1 MKEKILELRKKGYSI
16 NKIVEELGC
25 SKSTVSYHIN
35 KVELYDVNNDLLKE
49 INLETINLI
58 REMRLD
64 SKSYSEILKKINISE
79 DKLKKIC
86 CLLNLNKAKHNINGL
101 DGDEIN
107 KKYLELKSLKKVAK
121 YFNTTYDTIRKFVP
135 TENLIQKVSLKTKS
149 ESVIEW
155 RQRQKIKLV
164 EYKGGCC
171 ERCGY
176 NKSISALQFHH
187 LNPLEKDFSI
197 GGSSYSFERLKGE
210 VDKCILVCSNCHIEI
225 HEIERN
231 KIGSVAQK

>member
-16 NKIVEELGC
+16 NKIVDELGC

-35 KVELYDVNNDLLKE
+35 KVEIFDIDSDLLKD
-49 INLETINLI
+49 ISLDTINLI
-58 REMRLD
+58 KEMRLN
-64 SKSYSEILKKINISE
+64 SNSYSEILKKIDISE

-101 DGDEIN
+101 DGDKIIE
-107 KKYLELKSLKKVAK
+107 KYLEIKSLKKVAK
-121 YFNTTYDTIRKFVP
+121 YFNTTYDTIRKYVP
-135 TENLIQKVSLKTKS
+135 TEMLIQKVKTKTRS

-155 RQRQKIKLV
+155 RKRQKIKLV

-171 ERCGY
+171 EKCGY

-187 LNPLEKDFSI
+187 LDPNKKDFQI
-197 GGSSYSFERLKGE
+197 GGSSYSFEKLKIE
-210 VDKCILVCSNCHIEI
+210 VDKCIMVCSNCHIEI
-225 HEIERN
+225 HEEERL
-231 KIGSVAQK
+231 KLLS